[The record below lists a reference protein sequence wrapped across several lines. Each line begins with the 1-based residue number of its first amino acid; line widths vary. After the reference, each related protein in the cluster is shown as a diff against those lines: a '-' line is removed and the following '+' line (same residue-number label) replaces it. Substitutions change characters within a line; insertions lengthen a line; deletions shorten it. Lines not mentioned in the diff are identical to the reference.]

1 MAISTTRPSKKT
13 LKNSLFEENKA
24 RLNCEMEKTLYK
36 RIQLR
41 AIEEERTVSKITRQL
56 WLEYLDKVEKVEQPE
71 NL

>member
-1 MAISTTRPSKKT
+1 MTISTTRPSKKT
-13 LKNSLFEENKA
+13 LKKSLFNDHKA

-56 WLEYLDKVEKVEQPE
+56 WLDYLEKVEQPE